1 MLAKAVWLMLLLL
14 PMVARADRRGVAVR
28 EGPHDALILER
39 LRGQLADLDV
49 ALAVDASMP
58 EPTLDAQL
66 ASAERIASEHGA
78 RVVVWFVPRGRAI
91 EVAIATPAEHRLFIR
106 EIPPATDS
114 TMAEATAIAV
124 RFALRAIAA
133 GGTIG
138 IELPAPGAH
147 DPAPTV
153 REPAPEPAPAVAVSP
168 GFALEASL
176 GWQAA
181 LDGGPSPAAQAL
193 VQRTS
198 LARGPW
204 AVSLSLALGVP
215 GTWRP
220 APDVALDVSRS
231 GALVEIERRL
241 GGGFAAGVGAGA
253 LLYHRSTT
261 AAPTGLAPTP
271 SASTPAFAATA
282 ELSWHAHL
290 AHRVGIVVAVGVDAV
305 AHAPAASLARDNMVE
320 VAGTIRA
327 VQPRA
332 SLALEV
338 GSW

>member
-1 MLAKAVWLMLLLL
+1 MILLL
-14 PMVARADRRGVAVR
+14 PMVARADRLGVAVR

-49 ALAVDASMP
+49 ELAVDGSTP

-66 ASAERIASEHGA
+66 ASAERIASDHGA
-78 RVVVWFVPRGRAI
+78 RVVVWFVPHGRAL
-91 EVAIATPAEHRLFIR
+91 EVAIATPAEHRLFVR
-106 EIPPATDS
+106 EIPPATES
-114 TMAEATAIAV
+114 TMAEAAAIAV

-138 IELPAPGAH
+138 IELPAN
-147 DPAPTV
+147 APH
-153 REPAPEPAPAVAVSP
+153 EPAPEPPPAPVPAP

-181 LDGGPSPAAQAL
+181 LDGGASPAAQGL

-198 LARGPW
+198 LSRGPW
-204 AVSLSLALGVP
+204 AASLALALGVP

-220 APDVALDVSRS
+220 AQDVALDVSRS
-231 GALVEIERRL
+231 GALLELERRL
-241 GGGFAAGVGAGA
+241 GGGIAAGLGAGA

-261 AAPTGLAPTP
+261 AAPAGLAPTP

-290 AHRVGIVVAVGVDAV
+290 AHRLGIVIAVGIDVV
-305 AHAPAASLARDNMVE
+305 AHAPAASLSRDNMVE

-332 SLALEV
+332 SVAVEV